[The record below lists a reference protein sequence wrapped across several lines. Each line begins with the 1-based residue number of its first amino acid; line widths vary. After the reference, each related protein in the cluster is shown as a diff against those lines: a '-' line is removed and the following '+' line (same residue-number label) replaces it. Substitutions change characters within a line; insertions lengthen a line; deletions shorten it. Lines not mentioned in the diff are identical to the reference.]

1 MTSGIEVAKL
11 REVWNI
17 AARTSNDYLT
27 KDEFYVALRLVA
39 YLQNG
44 IPANESSLRLN
55 SKVANP
61 RFDDFNR
68 GTPGA
73 KSPDK
78 RSPRGAAAPLGGGL
92 NVDAL
97 PSLDDLDFSQPQ
109 QMNPMIT
116 GGPQMQPGMGG
127 GMGSAAGL

>member
-1 MTSGIEVAKL
+1 MTSGVEVAKL
-11 REVWNI
+11 REVWEI
-17 AARTSNDYLT
+17 AARTSNDYLL
-27 KDEFYVALRLVA
+27 KDEFYIALRLVA

-55 SKVANP
+55 VKVDNP
-61 RFDDFNR
+61 RFDEFNR

-73 KSPDK
+73 MSPN
-78 RSPRGAAAPLGGGL
+78 RRQSPTNRAAAAPLSGGL

-109 QMNPMIT
+109 
-116 GGPQMQPGMGG
+116 
-127 GMGSAAGL
+127 